1 MRLSTVDVSG
11 DTSKGRK
18 ETQKVRGKNQVRY
31 SHSHSSLG
39 LSMVKRALCHKP
51 SSRNVSL
58 EVKGWLL
65 YPHTSQSVL
74 LAAGTERSSSKDNT
88 PEKG

>member
-1 MRLSTVDVSG
+1 MRLSTVDISG

-18 ETQKVRGKNQVRY
+18 ETEKVRGKNQVRC
-31 SHSHSSLG
+31 SHSQSSPG
-39 LSMVKRALCHKP
+39 LSMVKRALCHQP
-51 SSRNVSL
+51 CSRNVSL

-74 LAAGTERSSSKDNT
+74 LAAGIERSLSKDNT